1 MRSLK
6 QKLQYSSNSRSGG
19 NNEFGIYK
27 ENNNGFCG
35 IYIFRH
41 ECIFFKKKFDGSG
54 AENTA
59 DVKLIS
65 LAIWL
70 GFYLLVLAIEYGVRF
85 LTRIGKK

>member
-1 MRSLK
+1 MK
-6 QKLQYSSNSRSGG
+6 
-19 NNEFGIYK
+19 NNK
-27 ENNNGFCG
+27 WR
-35 IYIFRH
+35 IFQVIQL
-41 ECIFFKKKFDGSG
+41 IFFLGISVFLFFRKFDGSG

-70 GFYLLVLAIEYGVRF
+70 GFYLFVLAIEYGVRF

>member
-1 MRSLK
+1 MK
-6 QKLQYSSNSRSGG
+6 
-19 NNEFGIYK
+19 NNK
-27 ENNNGFCG
+27 RR
-35 IYIFRH
+35 IFQV
-41 ECIFFKKKFDGSG
+41 IQLILFLGMSVFLFFKKFDGSG

-70 GFYLLVLAIEYGVRF
+70 GFYLFVLAIEYGIRF

>member
-1 MRSLK
+1 MK
-6 QKLQYSSNSRSGG
+6 
-19 NNEFGIYK
+19 NNKWRMFQIIQLIL
-27 ENNNGFCG
+27 FLS
-35 IYIFRH
+35 ISVFFFFR
-41 ECIFFKKKFDGSG
+41 KVDGSG

-70 GFYLLVLAIEYGVRF
+70 GFYLFVLAIEYGVRF

>member
-1 MRSLK
+1 MFQIIQLI
-6 QKLQYSSNSRSGG
+6 L
-19 NNEFGIYK
+19 FLGISV
-27 ENNNGFCG
+27 FLF
-35 IYIFRH
+35 FR
-41 ECIFFKKKFDGSG
+41 KVDGSG

-70 GFYLLVLAIEYGVRF
+70 GFYLFVLAIEYGIHF

>member
-1 MRSLK
+1 MKNKKWRMFQVIQLILFLSISVFL
-6 QKLQYSSNSRSGG
+6 
-19 NNEFGIYK
+19 F
-27 ENNNGFCG
+27 
-35 IYIFRH
+35 FR
-41 ECIFFKKKFDGSG
+41 KVDGSG

-70 GFYLLVLAIEYGVRF
+70 GFYLFVLAIEYGVRF

>member
-1 MRSLK
+1 MNL
-6 QKLQYSSNSRSGG
+6 
-19 NNEFGIYK
+19 
-27 ENNNGFCG
+27 GF
-35 IYIFRH
+35 IKKTIMAFVVSIFLGMSVFL
-41 ECIFFKKKFDGSG
+41 FFSIFDGSG

>member
-1 MRSLK
+1 MK
-6 QKLQYSSNSRSGG
+6 
-19 NNEFGIYK
+19 NNKWRMFQIIQFILFLGISV
-27 ENNNGFCG
+27 FLF
-35 IYIFRH
+35 FR
-41 ECIFFKKKFDGSG
+41 KVDGSG

-70 GFYLLVLAIEYGVRF
+70 GFYLFVLAIEYGIRF

>member
-1 MRSLK
+1 MK
-6 QKLQYSSNSRSGG
+6 
-19 NNEFGIYK
+19 NNK
-27 ENNNGFCG
+27 RR
-35 IYIFRH
+35 IFQV
-41 ECIFFKKKFDGSG
+41 IQLILFLGMSVFLFFRKFDGSG

-65 LAIWL
+65 LTIWL

>member
-1 MRSLK
+1 MKNKKWRMFQVIQLILFLIISVFL
-6 QKLQYSSNSRSGG
+6 
-19 NNEFGIYK
+19 F
-27 ENNNGFCG
+27 
-35 IYIFRH
+35 FR
-41 ECIFFKKKFDGSG
+41 KVDGSG

-70 GFYLLVLAIEYGVRF
+70 GFYLFVLAIEYGVRF

>member
-1 MRSLK
+1 MFQIIQLI
-6 QKLQYSSNSRSGG
+6 LF
-19 NNEFGIYK
+19 FGISV
-27 ENNNGFCG
+27 FLF
-35 IYIFRH
+35 FR
-41 ECIFFKKKFDGSG
+41 KVDGSG

-70 GFYLLVLAIEYGVRF
+70 GFYLFVLAIEYGIRF